1 MSLALFRC
9 GLQNQGSLWPIHQCF
24 PNHSPR
30 CNCEYHVLS
39 ITPSVVQVLLPKSQ
53 SLSAFPST
61 PASNAPSEAILE
73 ISYESRASSDHVRLG
88 KNCRV
93 LGLAVNPVSETEAA
107 FLTTDGRLFLLSQK
121 SAPTPSLGLSALLPC
136 LPHPPLTVRMCPPL
150 TVKNW
155 ADFQPLVGQIYLNS
169 CNFKSPSRCSW
180 L

>member
-1 MSLALFRC
+1 M
-9 GLQNQGSLWPIHQCF
+9 
-24 PNHSPR
+24 
-30 CNCEYHVLS
+30 
-39 ITPSVVQVLLPKSQ
+39 LLPKSQ

-155 ADFQPLVGQIYLNS
+155 ADFQPLVTQKYLN
-169 CNFKSPSRCSW
+169 CRNFKSPYHCSW
-180 L
+180 LWAMPLGTCLW